1 MIPDLYLRPAL
12 AFIIARHEG
21 ETKQITN
28 GKSIYNLDNS
38 QIQSLLDIGK
48 KNNLKLHRFKKTMG
62 LSRVSKVLGHLQG
75 FYPQNILD
83 IGTGRGVF
91 LWPLLDRFPELEI
104 HCTDILPQRIETLKF
119 VQSGGVKNIYPRLGN
134 IKTLDYP
141 DNAFDVVTFLETL
154 EHIPEPETALI
165 NALRMTKKA
174 LILSVPSKEDDNPEH
189 INLLE
194 KSFFQRIQ
202 DSHAAFSVKFDHV
215 PNHLI
220 VLYIKK

>member
-1 MIPDLYLRPAL
+1 MQMDFYTLPVL
-12 AFIIARHEG
+12 AYITGKLE
-21 ETKQITN
+21 KQSGKIRN
-28 GKSIYNLDNS
+28 GKNITELDEG
-38 QIQSLLDIGK
+38 QILALLDLGK
-48 KNNLKLHRFKKTMG
+48 QNELKLHRFKKTMG
-62 LSRVSKVLGHLQG
+62 LPRIIKVLGHLQG
-75 FYPQNILD
+75 FYPQNLLD

-91 LWPLLDRFPELEI
+91 LWPLLENLPYLEI
-104 HCTDILPQRIETLKF
+104 HCTDILPQRIETLKL
-119 VQSGGVKNIYPRLGN
+119 VQKGGVKNIHPRLDN

-154 EHIPEPETALI
+154 EHIPEPETALM

-194 KSFFQRIQ
+194 KSFFQKILH
-202 DSHAAFSVKFDHV
+202 SNPAFSLKFDHV

-220 VLYIKK
+220 IIYIRK